1 MLRSVPTATVWSIYV
16 ECRGFLGVTSAGFLW
31 LKTCSE
37 VCLSAYS
44 ARTCSCCS
52 SVMVW
57 VCLYVRG
64 GQHPVY
70 CSSAASVMIV
80 RGNGDSSQ
88 CVISLSLGWTSNN
101 RFLQEE
107 RDPLCVYVCV
117 FCVLLGGGW
126 GTWCARTSLG
136 VWTRPVCALD
146 STLVHL
152 FSSRQLHLKWS

>member
-1 MLRSVPTATVWSIYV
+1 MKNLLSTTRFWFCRMLKLVPTETVWSIIV
-16 ECRGFLGVTSAGFLW
+16 DHQEFGGISSAWSSLIENLQWGGPLCLRGEDFS
-31 LKTCSE
+31 
-37 VCLSAYS
+37 
-44 ARTCSCCS
+44 CSCWS
-52 SVMVW
+52 SVTVW

-107 RDPLCVYVCV
+107 RDPLLCVCV
-117 FCVLLGGGW
+117 CLLCVAGGW
-126 GTWCARTSLG
+126 VRHL
-136 VWTRPVCALD
+136 VC
-146 STLVHL
+146 
-152 FSSRQLHLKWS
+152 